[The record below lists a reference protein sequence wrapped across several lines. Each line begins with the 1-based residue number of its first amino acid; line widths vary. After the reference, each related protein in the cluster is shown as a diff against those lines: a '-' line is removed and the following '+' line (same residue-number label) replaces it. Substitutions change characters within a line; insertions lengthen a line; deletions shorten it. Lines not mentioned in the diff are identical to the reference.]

1 MSKLRPIFVV
11 CLLAVLG
18 GCSAAAPEYSW
29 FHPQGG
35 EYLFAYDKDEC
46 TAEVAAQGAQLGTDL
61 SGPFFSCMHS
71 RGYFLVNGDR
81 IVQAPTTVD
90 TPTASTD

>member
-1 MSKLRPIFVV
+1 MSKLRFIVAV
-11 CLLAVLG
+11 GVLAFLG
-18 GCSAAAPEYSW
+18 GCTAGAPEYSW

-46 TAEVAAQGAQLGTDL
+46 EAEVISQGTRLGTDL
-61 SGPFFSCMHS
+61 AGPFFTCMHS

-81 IVQAPTTVD
+81 IVQAPTALEA
-90 TPTASTD
+90 PTAAAD